1 MTSISFANAKPL
13 AVGVTKPT
21 DCGAVLSPG
30 AVESQNTALRFRE
43 ARLTSR
49 RVPIGAPELAPYLR
63 GGQRPTLSSGIFPR
77 YFPP

>member
-1 MTSISFANAKPL
+1 MTSSSFPKAKPL

-21 DCGAVLSPG
+21 DCGAVLLPG
-30 AVESQNTALRFRE
+30 ALESQNTALRCRE

-49 RVPIGAPELAPYLR
+49 LVPICAPELAPNQR
-63 GGQRPTLSSGIFPR
+63 RGQRPTISSGIFPR